1 MNEQVTRVEFEDL
14 RRRMDLAEERLHSGD
29 VTLALVK
36 QQLDQIDGRLEQLA
50 KTLQELRQ
58 KPARRWDTVVSQLI
72 DWALVAL
79 LGITALRLGLA

>member
-1 MNEQVTRVEFEDL
+1 
-14 RRRMDLAEERLHSGD
+14 MDLAEERLHSGD

-36 QQLDQIDGRLEQLA
+36 QQLDQIDGRLEEMA
-50 KTLQELRQ
+50 KTLQELRL

-79 LGITALRLGLA
+79 LGIAALRLGLA